1 MYLYNEF
8 ILYKEFIINIV
19 NTINTLPCPS
29 KSNSKRI
36 ELTLHTSCYWGLRL
50 TLCYIEKQ
58 KPRTTPVASHR
69 ANQWAMMTW
78 YDIIACFVLF
88 FSIMANES
96 RKNFEELTQPSWQLR
111 AAKSRKVEDQGFSF
125 SLKKTSKFLKEM
137 PR

>member
-19 NTINTLPCPS
+19 NTINTLSCPS

-50 TLCYIEKQ
+50 TLCYI
-58 KPRTTPVASHR
+58 ASL
-69 ANQWAMMTW
+69 
-78 YDIIACFVLF
+78 FLF

-96 RKNFEELTQPSWQLR
+96 RKNFEELTRPSWQLR